1 VLGSTLTGEFAALP
15 PIPLG
20 ALPTGTGTITGGQI
34 ASAVN
39 AQVSKLQLPL
49 LGPILSTLTGGVQS
63 ALTSVCQIGMDGIN
77 SAAGTVQSGA
87 AAVASGAQQVVGGLT
102 GASGAGG
109 SGGGASQSGPGSG
122 GPAQASGPGGGS
134 SGGAANSSMPQSN
147 SPVLGGLPTNSYPMD
162 TTASGLYQLLAYDLA
177 ESPSARYGGIP
188 YATAGLFVPSPG
200 VQYGGNVPGYNPQF
214 GVLGQ
219 PSGQGSSVQD
229 AGHADALHGPAGGS
243 PVGLPLLLAVLAL
256 SGVTAALVRTWV
268 LRRSTA

>member
-1 VLGSTLTGEFAALP
+1 MRARWARFTIAATATAALAGVGVLIGPSASAATPIVLGSCNTSVQGAPGTPVELAPSAVVGLLGPVLGSTLTGEFAALP

-63 ALTSVCQIGMDGIN
+63 ALTSACQIGMDGIN
-77 SAAGTVQSGA
+77 AAAGTVQSGA

-188 YATAGLFVPSPG
+188 YATAGL
-200 VQYGGNVPGYNPQF
+200 
-214 GVLGQ
+214 
-219 PSGQGSSVQD
+219 
-229 AGHADALHGPAGGS
+229 
-243 PVGLPLLLAVLAL
+243 
-256 SGVTAALVRTWV
+256 
-268 LRRSTA
+268 